1 MLFPILNLI
10 SRFYES
16 TIAGGEKKE
25 DTGGFDDESSESV
38 SDVDFEELFIQKAG
52 VTTAPIIQYE
62 GSRKALSELL
72 DESDLR

>member
-1 MLFPILNLI
+1 MIFPILTIL

-16 TIAGGEKKE
+16 KIAGGEKKE
-25 DTGGFDDESSESV
+25 SSGGFDDESSESV

-62 GSRKALSELL
+62 GNRKALSDLL